1 MTETPPD
8 SATEPTKPAATAG
21 GPVAQEVAAWLQSLR
36 AGWTQ
41 PPIEKPLLWVF
52 IVAVVAVGSPGNIH
66 AQTESS
72 NQVPMQLV
80 EDADEVPVE
89 PVEDVDMLTRL
100 RWTLQLIFVPEV
112 IAHVNPLYAYEPQSV
127 EGQEVRLERV
137 GPVAMVGECSVP
149 SSGDEETWCAQYFS
163 DVTAAYHAAYAAA
176 ADGDY
181 YFATTYPLANVRPAR
196 RFVSR
201 QSP

>member
-1 MTETPPD
+1 MRGRLTDRVFPST
-8 SATEPTKPAATAG
+8 
-21 GPVAQEVAAWLQSLR
+21 
-36 AGWTQ
+36 
-41 PPIEKPLLWVF
+41 LWVF
-52 IVAVVAVGSPGNIH
+52 VLAIAVGSPSNLH
-66 AQTESS
+66 AQSESS

-100 RWTLQLIFVPEV
+100 RWTLQLIFAPGV
-112 IAHVNPLYAYEPQSV
+112 IAHVNPLYAYEPKSV
-127 EGQEVRLERV
+127 EGREVRLERV

-149 SSGDEETWCAQYFS
+149 SSGDEETWCAQYFN

-196 RFVSR
+196 RFMSQR
-201 QSP
+201 SP